1 MPYFMLAY
9 ENTDILKKDSEY
21 KKMYSVNFKIWAESG
36 LVEKYKILNEAL
48 KDVQDKIIVNHEF
61 LNGVRVLTAE
71 EIREREEDEQRRLDE
86 ESASKALEDAKTAD
100 AVTTEVEG
108 ETTDAEIEGET
119 EEPTEVTEAAA
130 TEETEAETEAEPDSA
145 DETEPAEGEG
155 EGEQTEDPGT
165 KVNPED
171 VVANG
176 KIVRVTYEG
185 GKTFI
190 LNYNNYDVT
199 VDGYDGVI
207 PALNFVSY
215 FAQEVA
221 E

>member
-1 MPYFMLAY
+1 M
-9 ENTDILKKDSEY
+9 
-21 KKMYSVNFKIWAESG
+21 
-36 LVEKYKILNEAL
+36 
-48 KDVQDKIIVNHEF
+48 
-61 LNGVRVLTAE
+61 
-71 EIREREEDEQRRLDE
+71 
-86 ESASKALEDAKTAD
+86 
-100 AVTTEVEG
+100 
-108 ETTDAEIEGET
+108 
-119 EEPTEVTEAAA
+119 
-130 TEETEAETEAEPDSA
+130 TEETDAETEAEPDSA
-145 DETEPAEGEG
+145 EETEPEEG
-155 EGEQTEDPGT
+155 EGEQSEDPGT